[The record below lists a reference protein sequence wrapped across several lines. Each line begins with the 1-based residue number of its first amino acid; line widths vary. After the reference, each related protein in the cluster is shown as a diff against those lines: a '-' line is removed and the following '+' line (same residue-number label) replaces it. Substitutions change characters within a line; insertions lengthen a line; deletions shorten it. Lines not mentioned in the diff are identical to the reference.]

1 MILILILILLIFLV
15 CLSLAISG
23 LLLYSLADPPRA
35 YIEAMED
42 GRFRCG
48 FCQVSFGR
56 LETGVRHVKGHLNT
70 AYKIIL
76 MLDVSCL
83 LLFCLVMHYKHLSS
97 LY

>member
-1 MILILILILLIFLV
+1 MILLIFLV

-23 LLLYSLADPPRA
+23 LLLYSLTVPPRA

-48 FCQVSFGR
+48 VCHVSFGR
-56 LETGVRHVKGHLNT
+56 LETGVRHMKGHLAASHRNM
-70 AYKIIL
+70 AL
-76 MLDVSCL
+76 LAVSCL
-83 LLFCLVMHYKHLSS
+83 LAACLVHCSEQISS